1 MNCSYH
7 LQVLLL
13 EMQNLQQSLL
23 PLPIFSN
30 SPGWL
35 HQPSE
40 CSSEGQAPRPL
51 REEPHSKPQD
61 MRALYPGLG
70 PEAIRVGLDNGLS
83 LFSKDQVLQCHM
95 VSHSLPYLLIHPPTS
110 FINYLM
116 PGVATGQKER
126 ISPPSRPSFLKIYNF
141 IYLFYFWLCWVYVAS
156 CGLVSSR
163 GEQGLFCS

>member
-1 MNCSYH
+1 MGRVSPFSPYSLSSSVNCSYH

-61 MRALYPGLG
+61 IRALYPGLG
-70 PEAIRVGLDNGLS
+70 PEAIRAGLDNGLS
-83 LFSKDQVLQCHM
+83 LFSKDQVLQCHV
-95 VSHSLPYLLIHPPTS
+95 VSHTLPYLLIHPPTS
-110 FINYLM
+110 FIDYLM

-126 ISPPSRPSFLKIYNF
+126 IPPFKTFLFKNI
-141 IYLFYFWLCWVYVAS
+141 
-156 CGLVSSR
+156 
-163 GEQGLFCS
+163 